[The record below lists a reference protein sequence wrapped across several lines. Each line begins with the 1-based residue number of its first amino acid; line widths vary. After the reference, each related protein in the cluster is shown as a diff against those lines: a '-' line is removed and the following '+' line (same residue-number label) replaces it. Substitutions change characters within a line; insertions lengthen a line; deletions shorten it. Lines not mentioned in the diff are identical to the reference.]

1 MYYRK
6 ALKAMRLKVKEHP
19 LIDRCFSNS
28 VEELAKAINPMI
40 QGWINYYSRFR
51 KSEMSTIYDYINS
64 KIIKWARRKF
74 KQLKSRK
81 SRSGEWLRKLYLEN
95 PLLFAHWRVWSWM
108 AK

>member
-1 MYYRK
+1 
-6 ALKAMRLKVKEHP
+6 MRLKVKEHP

-74 KQLKSRK
+74 
-81 SRSGEWLRKLYLEN
+81 
-95 PLLFAHWRVWSWM
+95 
-108 AK
+108 